1 MLWTSLDRRL
11 QLTKNPELEGSPG
24 ATRKS
29 AIEPMP
35 NDSVREL
42 VTMG

>member
-1 MLWTSLDRRL
+1 MLWSSVDRRL
-11 QLTKNPELEGSPG
+11 QLAKNPELEGNPG
-24 ATRKS
+24 GTRKS

-42 VTMG
+42 ITTG